1 MSPEVSDAFKGLETK
16 KWSLF
21 KTKRVS
27 AADMI
32 EGYGP
37 HIVYLPK
44 EAVPS
49 QIKLTPYQQMCIR
62 IMGKKA
68 EKELDKYPDMEEWLM
83 KSRMCMKA
91 DEYLAYVLFTNLI
104 SMIMFFGLA
113 AFFIL
118 LYPVFGIVLSGTLAG
133 FMVLFGLLMKK
144 ILLHIPKSKAKSR
157 AVNIDKKLSSA
168 MSFVASLA
176 SADVNV
182 DVIFKELAKQPIY
195 GEIQK
200 EAEWITRDTELL
212 GIDILSAIRE
222 GAKRSP
228 SLKWQEFLQGVVTT
242 SASGGQLKPYFI
254 VKLDEYEK
262 DNQLEN
268 KRKTETLG
276 ILAESYVTVVVAFPL
291 FLIVIIAIM
300 AITNGQG
307 ASSIPM
313 LYAID
318 GLMVPASQGMFI
330 FITWS
335 MTKED

>member
-21 KTKRVS
+21 KTKRVK
-27 AADMI
+27 AEDII

-49 QIKLTPYQQMCIR
+49 QIKLTPYQQTCIR

-68 EKELDKYPDMEEWLM
+68 KEQLDKYPDLEEWLL
-83 KSRMCMKA
+83 KSRIRMRPE
-91 DEYLAYVLFTNLI
+91 EYLAYVLFTDLI
-104 SMIMFFGLA
+104 SKVTL
-113 AFFIL
+113 
-118 LYPVFGIVLSGTLAG
+118 IVLGLVFMLIFGPLMG
-133 FMVLFGLLMKK
+133 FMGYMLGLILILMAFLVKK
-144 ILLHIPKSKAKSR
+144 ILLGIPKSKAKAR
-157 AVNIDKKLSSA
+157 ARNIDKKLASA
-168 MSFVASLA
+168 MSFVAALA

-182 DVIFKELAKQPIY
+182 DVIFKELSKQPIY

-212 GIDILSAIRE
+212 GIDILTAIKE

-242 SASGGQLKPYFI
+242 STSGGQLKPYFL
-254 VKLDEYEK
+254 VKLEEYEK
-262 DNQLEN
+262 ENQLEN
-268 KRKTETLG
+268 KRMMETLG
-276 ILAESYVTVVVAFPL
+276 MLAESFVTVAVAFPL
-291 FLIVIIAIM
+291 FLIVIMAIM

-307 ASSIPM
+307 ASAIPM

-318 GLMVPASQGMFI
+318 ALMIPGSQGMFI
-330 FITWS
+330 FIMYS
-335 MTKED
+335 MVKET

>member
-21 KTKRVS
+21 RTKKIRTEDV
-27 AADMI
+27 I

-37 HIVYLPK
+37 HIIYLPK

-49 QIKLTPYQQMCIR
+49 QIKLTPYQQTCIR

-68 EKELDKYPDMEEWLM
+68 KQELDKYPDLEEWLL
-83 KSRMCMKA
+83 KARIRMRPE
-91 DEYLAYVLFTNLI
+91 EYLAYVLFTDLI
-104 SMIMFFGLA
+104 SKISLIALGLFFMLIFGPLLGFFGYLIGIIMMLF
-113 AFFIL
+113 AFLI
-118 LYPVFGIVLSGTLAG
+118 
-133 FMVLFGLLMKK
+133 KK
-144 ILLHIPKSKAKSR
+144 ILLYAPKSKAKAR
-157 AVNIDKKLSSA
+157 ARNIDKKLASA
-168 MSFVASLA
+168 MSFVAALA

-182 DVIFKELAKQPIY
+182 DVIFKELSKQPIY

-212 GIDILSAIRE
+212 GIDILTAIKE

-242 SASGGQLKPYFI
+242 STSGGQLKPYFL
-254 VKLDEYEK
+254 VKLEEYEK
-262 DNQLEN
+262 ENQLEN
-268 KRKTETLG
+268 KRMMETLG
-276 ILAESYVTVVVAFPL
+276 MLAESFVTVAVAFPL
-291 FLIVIIAIM
+291 FLIVIMAIM

-318 GLMVPASQGMFI
+318 GLMIPGSQGMFI
-330 FITWS
+330 FIIYS
-335 MTKED
+335 MVKET

>member
-21 KTKRVS
+21 KTKRVKPE
-27 AADMI
+27 DVI

-49 QIKLTPYQQMCIR
+49 QIKLTSYQQTCIR

-68 EKELDKYPDMEEWLM
+68 NEQLNKYPDLEEWLL
-83 KSRMCMKA
+83 KARIRMRPE
-91 DEYLAYVLFTNLI
+91 EYLAYVLFTDLI
-104 SMIMFFGLA
+104 SKISLILMGLL
-113 AFFIL
+113 FIL
-118 LYPVFGIVLSGTLAG
+118 ILPNILGYMMGLILILMAFLVKKMLLY
-133 FMVLFGLLMKK
+133 M
-144 ILLHIPKSKAKSR
+144 PKSKAKAR
-157 AVNIDKKLSSA
+157 ARNIDKKLASA
-168 MSFVASLA
+168 MSFVAALA

-182 DVIFKELAKQPIY
+182 DVIFKELSKQPIY

-212 GIDILSAIRE
+212 GIDILTAIKE

-242 SASGGQLKPYFI
+242 STSGGQLKPYFL

-262 DNQLEN
+262 ENQLEN
-268 KRKTETLG
+268 KRRMETLG
-276 ILAESYVTVVVAFPL
+276 MLAESFVTVAVAFPL
-291 FLIVIIAIM
+291 FLIVIMAIM

-307 ASSIPM
+307 ASAIPM

-318 GLMVPASQGMFI
+318 ALMIPGSQGMFI
-330 FITWS
+330 FIMYS
-335 MTKED
+335 MVKET

>member
-1 MSPEVSDAFKGLETK
+1 MSPEVSDAFKGLESK

-21 KTKRVS
+21 KTKRVK
-27 AADMI
+27 AEDVI

-49 QIKLTPYQQMCIR
+49 QIKLTSYQQSCVR

-68 EKELDKYPDMEEWLM
+68 EKELDKYPDLEEWLL
-83 KSRMCMKA
+83 KARMRMRPE
-91 DEYLAYVLFTNLI
+91 EYLAYVLFTNLI
-104 SMIMFFGLA
+104 SMISFIGL
-113 AFFIL
+113 
-118 LYPVFGIVLSGTLAG
+118 GIV
-133 FMVLFGLLMKK
+133 FFLFGMVIGFLGYMLGIFMFLFAFLMKK
-144 ILLHIPKSKAKSR
+144 ILLYMPKSKAKAR
-157 AVNIDKKLSSA
+157 GRNIDKKLASA

-182 DVIFKELAKQPIY
+182 DVIFKELAKEPIY

-212 GIDILSAIRE
+212 GIDILTAIKE

-228 SLKWQEFLQGVVTT
+228 SMKWLEFLQGVVTT
-242 SASGGQLKPYFI
+242 STSGGQLKPYFV
-254 VKLDEYEK
+254 VKLEEYEK

-276 ILAESYVTVVVAFPL
+276 MLAESFVTVVVAFPL

-313 LYAID
+313 LYAVD
-318 GLMVPASQGMFI
+318 GLMIPGSQGMFI
-330 FITWS
+330 FIMWS

>member
-21 KTKRVS
+21 KTKRVKPE
-27 AADMI
+27 DVI

-49 QIKLTPYQQMCIR
+49 QIKLTSYQQTCIR

-68 EKELDKYPDMEEWLM
+68 NEQLNKYPDLEEWLL
-83 KSRMCMKA
+83 KARIRMRPE
-91 DEYLAYVLFTNLI
+91 EYLAYVLFTDLI
-104 SMIMFFGLA
+104 SKISLILMGLL
-113 AFFIL
+113 FIL
-118 LYPVFGIVLSGTLAG
+118 ILPNILGYMMGLILILMAFLIKKMLLY
-133 FMVLFGLLMKK
+133 M
-144 ILLHIPKSKAKSR
+144 PKSKAKAR
-157 AVNIDKKLSSA
+157 ARNIDKKLASA
-168 MSFVASLA
+168 MSFVAALA

-182 DVIFKELAKQPIY
+182 DVIFKELSKQPIY

-212 GIDILSAIRE
+212 GIDILTAIKE

-242 SASGGQLKPYFI
+242 STSGGQLKPYFL

-262 DNQLEN
+262 ENQLEN
-268 KRKTETLG
+268 KRRMETLG
-276 ILAESYVTVVVAFPL
+276 MLAESFVTVAVAFPL
-291 FLIVIIAIM
+291 FLIVIMAIM

-307 ASSIPM
+307 ASAIPM

-318 GLMVPASQGMFI
+318 ALMIPGSQGMFI
-330 FITWS
+330 FIMYS
-335 MTKED
+335 MVKET